1 MRDGASGRKREEQ
14 KRIRREK
21 KQSRTIQSGAERGA
35 GEFETGHR
43 RMRNEARKNAGKT
56 RRNEKKQN
64 MTQRKKTE
72 SDNAGRDTR
81 QPGIRQDQAIRKEMK
96 RHDTGHREKVR
107 RKLKIN
113 GADMRRTPE
122 RNKAIRKKAQG
133 GTKRH
138 GTI

>member
-1 MRDGASGRKREEQ
+1 MQ
-14 KRIRREK
+14 NRR
-21 KQSRTIQSGAERGA
+21 IQSGAERGA

-43 RMRNEARKNAGKT
+43 RMRNEARKNAEQT
-56 RRNEKKQN
+56 RQNENKQN
-64 MTQRKKTE
+64 RAQRKKTE
-72 SDNAGRDTR
+72 SGGAGRDTR

-96 RHDTGHREKVR
+96 RRDTAPWEKIR